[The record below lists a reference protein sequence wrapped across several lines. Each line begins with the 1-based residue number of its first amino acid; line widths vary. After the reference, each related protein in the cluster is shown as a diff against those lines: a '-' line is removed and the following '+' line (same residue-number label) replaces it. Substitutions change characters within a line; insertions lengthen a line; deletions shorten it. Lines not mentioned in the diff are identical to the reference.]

1 MFAKLVRR
9 ARSRRRGS
17 VLVQTAVFG
26 SLVGVGAMALTVDTG
41 MLFNARGELQ
51 SAADAAALAAALQL
65 GSGASASANAAA
77 QAASIAAQNKVKGT
91 PAFVDASDL
100 VFGHAIL
107 TGAKYQFQPNVTPY
121 DAVKVTVRRDGSNV
135 HKPRVP
141 LIFGGAYSATGAS
154 ITASATAMLVPRD
167 IAVVFDL
174 SGSMND
180 DSELRHYKNFA
191 SEVQGTRPAVQ
202 INLKDIWS
210 ALPSAK
216 GRAGIRNGAAPA
228 TPPSAPTAGEA
239 QPSVGAGVPHSVKGN
254 PDPNEEPASGSG
266 NPAGPRFGWMTDWG
280 TALTL
285 GQYNPSADWGLYYIP
300 RSSTTSASDITANLT
315 ENGYSSAERTALLA
329 GTNDSNF
336 TAYTNRVTV
345 LLGLAGW
352 KSGKSGGKW
361 TGTGN
366 GDNIVD
372 TSELTQTRTWPWTGG
387 SWNDYISYVS
397 ANNTQMYYTDSTLR
411 YRYGIKTVVNY
422 LLERQASND
431 TCSDLPSA
439 PEMPIRSAKD
449 AVQTMINLIVS
460 LDTQDH
466 VSLEVFATS
475 SRHEVNLTI
484 PSAGQSLATAL
495 QVVPA
500 TLYQRQAGHYDSTTN
515 IGAGLNQGLAELT
528 SVRARSAAAKVI
540 ILLTDGKPNVG
551 SGSMSPEAYSI
562 NRATAAANQHIT
574 IYAVGLGGDADPD
587 LLQSI
592 ADIGGGQYFYADSA
606 PDPITGQP
614 RYVSQLNAIFNELG
628 GKRPVRLID

>member
-1 MFAKLVRR
+1 
-9 ARSRRRGS
+9 
-17 VLVQTAVFG
+17 
-26 SLVGVGAMALTVDTG
+26 MALTVDTG

-65 GSGASASANAAA
+65 GSGANAASN
-77 QAASIAAQNKVKGT
+77 AAVEAANIAAQNKVKGT
-91 PAFVDASDL
+91 PAYVDANDL
-100 VFGHAIL
+100 VFGHAVL
-107 TGAKYQFQPNVTPY
+107 NGAKYVFQPNVTPY
-121 DAVKVTVRRDGSNV
+121 DAVQVTVRRDGSSGD
-135 HKPRVP
+135 KPRVP
-141 LIFGGAYSATGAS
+141 LMFGSAFSSSGAE

-174 SGSMND
+174 SASMND

-210 ALPSAK
+210 ALPQAK
-216 GRAGIRNGAAPA
+216 GRAGIRNGSSPS
-228 TPPSAPTAGEA
+228 TPPSAPTAGEN
-239 QPSVGAGVPHSVKGN
+239 QPSVGSGVPHSAKGN

-266 NPAGPRFGWMTDWG
+266 NPAGPRWGWMTDWG

-285 GQYNPSADWGLYYIP
+285 GVYSPSADWGLYYIP
-300 RSSTTSASDITANLT
+300 RNSTTSASDVDSNLS
-315 ENGYSSAERTALLA
+315 ECGYSSAERSALLS
-329 GTNDSNF
+329 GSNDGNF
-336 TAYTNRVTV
+336 THYTNRVTV

-366 GDNIVD
+366 GDNKVD
-372 TSELTQTRTWPWTGG
+372 SNELTQTRSWPWSGG

-397 ANNTQMYYTDSTLR
+397 ANNTQMYYTDSSLR

-422 LLERQASND
+422 LLERQANNSS
-431 TCSDLPSA
+431 CSDLPDA
-439 PEMPIRSAKD
+439 PEMPIKSAKD
-449 AVQTMINLIVS
+449 AVQTMIDLIVS

-484 PSAGQSLATAL
+484 PSGGQSLASAL

-500 TLYQRQAGHYDSTTN
+500 TLYERQAGHYDSTTN
-515 IGAGLNQGLAELT
+515 IGAGLNQGLTELT
-528 SVRARSAAAKVI
+528 SSRARSAAAKVI

-551 SGSMSPEAYSI
+551 SGSMSPEAYTI
-562 NRATAAANQHIT
+562 DRATAAANNRIT
-574 IYAVGLGGDADPD
+574 IYCVGLGGDADPD
-587 LLQSI
+587 LLQQI

-614 RYVSQLNAIFNELG
+614 QYVSQLNAIFNELG

>member
-1 MFAKLVRR
+1 MLTGLVRR
-9 ARSRRRGS
+9 ATARRRGS

-65 GSGASASANAAA
+65 GSGTSATANAAA
-77 QAASIAAQNKVKGT
+77 QAASVAAKNKVKGT
-91 PAFVDASDL
+91 PAFVDANDL
-100 VFGHAIL
+100 VFGHAVL
-107 TGAKYQFQPNVTPY
+107 VGSKYQFQPGVTPY
-121 DAVKVTVRRDGSNV
+121 DAVKVTVRRDGSSGN
-135 HKPRVP
+135 KPRVP
-141 LIFGGAYSATGAS
+141 LIFGGAYSSTGAS

-180 DSELRHYKNFA
+180 DSEMRHYKNFA

-202 INLKDIWS
+202 INLKDIWT
-210 ALPSAK
+210 ALPSSS
-216 GRAGIRNGAAPA
+216 GRAGIRNGSSPS
-228 TPPSAPTAGEA
+228 TPPTTPTAGEN
-239 QPSVGAGVPHSVKGN
+239 QPSVGASVPHSVKGN

-266 NPAGPRFGWMTDWG
+266 NPAGPRWGWMTDWG
-280 TALTL
+280 TPLTL
-285 GQYNPSADWGLYYIP
+285 GAYNPSTDWGLYYIP
-300 RSSTTSASDITANLT
+300 RSSTTTASDIVSNLS
-315 ENGYSSAERTALLA
+315 ENGYSSAERTALLS
-329 GTNDSNF
+329 GSNDSNF
-336 TAYTNRVTV
+336 TYYTNRVTV

-361 TGTGN
+361 SGTGN
-366 GDNIVD
+366 GDDKVD
-372 TSELTQTRTWPWTGG
+372 SGELTQTRSWPWSGG
-387 SWNDYISYVS
+387 SWSDYISYVS
-397 ANNTQMYYTDSTLR
+397 ANNTQMYYTDSSLR
-411 YRYGIKTVVNY
+411 YRYGIKTLVNY
-422 LLERQASND
+422 LLERQASHSS
-431 TCSDLPSA
+431 CPDLADA

-449 AVQTMINLIVS
+449 AVQTMIDLIVS

-484 PSAGQSLATAL
+484 PSSGQSLASAL

-500 TLYQRQAGHYDSTTN
+500 TLYERQAGHYDSTTN
-515 IGAGLNQGLAELT
+515 IGAGLNQGLIELT
-528 SVRARSAAAKVI
+528 GPRARSAAAKVI

-551 SGSMSPEAYSI
+551 SGNMSPEAYSI
-562 NRATAAANQHIT
+562 NRATAAANSNIT
-574 IYAVGLGGDADPD
+574 IYCVGLGGDADPD
-587 LLQSI
+587 LLHSI

-614 RYVSQLNAIFNELG
+614 QYVSQLNAIFNELG